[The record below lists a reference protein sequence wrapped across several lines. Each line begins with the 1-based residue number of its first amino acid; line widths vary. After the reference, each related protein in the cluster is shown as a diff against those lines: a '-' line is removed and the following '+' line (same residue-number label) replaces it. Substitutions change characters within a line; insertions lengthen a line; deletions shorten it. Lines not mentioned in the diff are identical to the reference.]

1 MINKVKIRSVIFL
14 SAILAI
20 VFSLSLIIDST
31 KNEEIKFI
39 ELRGDYHLS
48 QNDYL
53 SFAKIEN
60 QDNYYLLTPIIVK
73 DRLEKHP
80 YITKVDVLLIE
91 NRLSI
96 EIVEKEF
103 ESLIMFDGKEY
114 LVSERSII
122 IPKLPNSENI
132 DYPIISN
139 PFGANKIKEFEKA
152 TQNEDVKIGLKII
165 SALKIISPNLYDNLS
180 EINLRNGKD
189 ILLQFSK
196 FNAPVVLGRNNEI
209 EKIMYLEKLVQK
221 FDLANIN
228 NVLNYID
235 LRYSKY
241 IYIGKS
247 KNSSSMQES
256 NT

>member
-1 MINKVKIRSVIFL
+1 VKIGSVIFL
-14 SAILAI
+14 SAILVI
-20 VFSLSLIIDST
+20 VFSLSLIIDSS
-31 KNEEIKFI
+31 KNEEIKSI
-39 ELRGDYHLS
+39 ELKGDYHLS

-53 SFAKIEN
+53 IFAKIEN
-60 QDNYYLLTPIIVK
+60 PDNYSPLTPRIVK

-80 YITKVDVLLIE
+80 YIVKADVVLNE

-96 EIVEKEF
+96 EIEEKKF
-103 ESLIMFDGKEY
+103 ESLIMFEGNEY
-114 LVSERSII
+114 LVSESSVI
-122 IPKLPNSENI
+122 IPKLPNSEKI

-139 PFGANKIKEFEKA
+139 PSASNKIREFEKA

-165 SALKIISPNLYDNLS
+165 STLKIINPNLYKSLS

-196 FNAPVVLGRNNEI
+196 FNSPVILGRNNEI

-221 FDLANIN
+221 FDQEHIN

-241 IYIGKS
+241 IYLGKS
-247 KNSSSMQES
+247 KSNDSMQGS

>member
-1 MINKVKIRSVIFL
+1 VKIGSIIFL
-14 SAILAI
+14 SVILVL
-20 VFSLSLIIDST
+20 VFSLSLIIDNS

-39 ELRGDYHLS
+39 ELKGDYHLS
-48 QNDYL
+48 QNEYL
-53 SFAKIEN
+53 NFAKIEE
-60 QDNYYLLTPIIVK
+60 QDNYYTLTPRIVK

-80 YITKVDVLLIE
+80 YISKVDVILKE

-96 EIVEKEF
+96 EIEEKKF
-103 ESLIMFDGKEY
+103 ESLIMFEGNEY
-114 LVSERSII
+114 LVSESSVI
-122 IPKLPNSENI
+122 IPKLPNSEKI

-139 PFGANKIKEFEKA
+139 PSASNKIREFEKA

-165 SALKIISPNLYDNLS
+165 STLKIINPNLYKSLS

-196 FNAPVVLGRNNEI
+196 FNSPVILGRNNEI

-221 FDLANIN
+221 FDQEHIN

-241 IYIGKS
+241 IYLGKS
-247 KNSSSMQES
+247 KSNDSMQGS

>member
-1 MINKVKIRSVIFL
+1 MIKKVKIKSVIFL
-14 SAILAI
+14 SAILVI
-20 VFSLSLIIDST
+20 VFSLPLIIDNS

-39 ELRGDYHLS
+39 ELKGDYHLS
-48 QNDYL
+48 QNEYFK
-53 SFAKIEN
+53 FAKIED
-60 QDNYYLLTPIIVK
+60 QDDYYILTPRIVK

-80 YITKVDVLLIE
+80 YVSKVDVLLKE
-91 NRLSI
+91 NKLSV
-96 EIVEKEF
+96 EILEKEF
-103 ESLIMFDGKEY
+103 ESLVMCDGKEY
-114 LVSERSII
+114 LVSENSII
-122 IPKLPNSENI
+122 IPKLPNSEKI

-152 TQNEDVKIGLKII
+152 TNNEDVKIGLKII
-165 SALKIISPNLYDNLS
+165 LTLKIINPNLFENLS
-180 EINLRNGKD
+180 EINLRDGKD

-196 FNAPVVLGRNNEI
+196 FNAPVILGRNNEI

-221 FDLANIN
+221 FDQTHIN

-241 IYIGKS
+241 IYLGKS
-247 KNSSSMQES
+247 GNSDIIQES

>member
-1 MINKVKIRSVIFL
+1 MINKAKIRSVIFL
-14 SAILAI
+14 GTILLI
-20 VFSLSLIIDST
+20 VFSLPLIIDNS

-39 ELRGDYHLS
+39 ELKGDYHLS
-48 QNDYL
+48 QNEYFK
-53 SFAKIEN
+53 FAKIEN
-60 QDNYYLLTPIIVK
+60 QDDYSLLTPRIVK

-80 YITKVDVLLIE
+80 YVSKVDVLLKE
-91 NRLSI
+91 NKLSV
-96 EIVEKEF
+96 ELVEKEF
-103 ESLIMFDGKEY
+103 ESLVMFDGKEY
-114 LVSERSII
+114 LVSEKSII
-122 IPKLPNSENI
+122 IPKLPNSEKI

-152 TQNEDVKIGLKII
+152 TNNEDVKIGLKII
-165 SALKIISPNLYDNLS
+165 LTLKIINPNLFENLS
-180 EINLRNGKD
+180 EINLRDGKD

-196 FNAPVVLGRNNEI
+196 FNAPVILGRNNEI

-221 FDLANIN
+221 FDQTHIN

-241 IYIGKS
+241 IYLGKS
-247 KNSSSMQES
+247 GNSDIIQES

>member
-1 MINKVKIRSVIFL
+1 MKIGSIIFL
-14 SAILAI
+14 SVILVL
-20 VFSLSLIIDST
+20 VFSLSLIIDNS

-39 ELRGDYHLS
+39 ELKGDYHLS
-48 QNDYL
+48 QNEYL
-53 SFAKIEN
+53 NFAKIEE
-60 QDNYYLLTPIIVK
+60 QDNYYTLTPRIVK

-80 YITKVDVLLIE
+80 YISKVDVILKE

-103 ESLIMFDGKEY
+103 ESLVMCEGKEY
-114 LVSERSII
+114 LVSENSVV
-122 IPKLPNSENI
+122 IPKLPNSEKI

-139 PFGANKIKEFEKA
+139 PFDAKNIKEFKKA
-152 TQNEDVKIGLKII
+152 TENEDVKIGLKII
-165 SALKIISPNLYDNLS
+165 AALKIINPNLYENLS

-189 ILLQFSK
+189 ILLQFSQ
-196 FNAPVVLGRNNEI
+196 FNALVVLGRNNEI

-221 FDLANIN
+221 FDQEYIN

-241 IYIGKS
+241 IYLGKS
-247 KNSSSMQES
+247 KNGDSMQES

>member
-1 MINKVKIRSVIFL
+1 VKIGSIIFL
-14 SAILAI
+14 SVILVL
-20 VFSLSLIIDST
+20 VFSLSLIIDNS

-39 ELRGDYHLS
+39 ELKGDYHLS
-48 QNDYL
+48 QNEYL
-53 SFAKIEN
+53 NFAKIEE
-60 QDNYYLLTPIIVK
+60 QDNYYTLTPRIVK

-80 YITKVDVLLIE
+80 YISKVDVILKE

-103 ESLIMFDGKEY
+103 ESLVMCEGKEY
-114 LVSERSII
+114 LVSENSVV
-122 IPKLPNSENI
+122 IPKLPNSEKI

-139 PFGANKIKEFEKA
+139 PFDAKNIKEFKKA

-165 SALKIISPNLYDNLS
+165 AALKIINPNLYENLS

-189 ILLQFSK
+189 ILLQFSQ
-196 FNAPVVLGRNNEI
+196 FNALVVLGRNNEI

-221 FDLANIN
+221 FDQEYIN

-241 IYIGKS
+241 IYLGKS
-247 KNSSSMQES
+247 KNGDSMQES